1 MILNKVKL
9 ENFIS
14 HKNTEI
20 ELGYGINV
28 VVGPNGAGKTSILDA
43 ISFALFNDYSNR
55 GKKEKLIN
63 DRAKKCKV
71 GICFTEAGISYD
83 AEWSIERKGS
93 AHGSLFRMVDG
104 QRKLLVKDGER
115 SVVPEIQKVLGFDKN
130 MFMQSVYV
138 RQGEIEKL
146 VTSTPGDRKELI
158 SRLLGVE
165 ELEIAWEGIKSVI
178 QVYREKQIALKTEL
192 DRKPVVEKT
201 KRDYETKA
209 AELEA
214 LISSKKK
221 NLSEVESEL
230 KCLQTVLDDMKN
242 TKKQFENYDK
252 EKRVIEGNIENLKQ
266 KVEREKEEL
275 DQAVAAEEVVKKLEN
290 SIAQLPFLED
300 YIDHLT
306 EKEKQEL
313 ALSSYSAKLEEVKQ
327 LKKTLEDAAKD
338 HEGYLE
344 KEKLIADKLKARKN
358 YEGAEASL
366 TKAKKQLKQIAEEK
380 ISKQSNLAKE
390 LEKASKAI
398 DEPVSIDNVELILER
413 KKQEYQKTVQELESR
428 TAETNGIISVLTQRL
443 KDLDEN
449 LSKFAS
455 SKEIKS
461 CPTCEAELTTERL
474 NQLVNKYSLEKTESE
489 SKKSKLQNV
498 LNEAISSLEQT
509 KRKAKK
515 ADAIDPERIRTL
527 ATEFEEAKS
536 RITLQENE
544 IKEIEQQAEALRQLD
559 LTIEELEG
567 GKKSLEDA
575 YQEFD
580 SAKRGLEKL
589 PAQEEIEKQITPI
602 TKALGN
608 ISGLIDVSL
617 EKLGYKPQEPP
628 KDLKELR
635 KKKETYDQKLPLS
648 MKKTEYE
655 SILQK
660 TKEEISIVNGK
671 HADLIQ
677 AIEKLGYLEKEHEKQ
692 QAAYDSKKD
701 ALGSLEKEVVKL
713 NQAKTS
719 AEEEAR
725 RCGEELQALEKKA
738 AEKKKVENFIG
749 KLNQIRD
756 AYGKDGIQKTIRS
769 RAKPLLERSTRDLFE
784 RFNLSYSDIKID
796 DDYNIAVIGA
806 SGEKDIDQISG
817 GERVA
822 LAIALRLAIAQV
834 LSGKIETI
842 IMDEPTTHLDE
853 QRRKELVNILSSFFR
868 EGGRIIP
875 QMLII
880 THHTEIEDVADTIYT
895 VRKEEDYSIAEKQLL
910 S

>member
-14 HKNTEI
+14 HQNTEI
-20 ELGYGINV
+20 DLGYGINV

-93 AHGSLFRMVDG
+93 AHGSLFRTVDG
-104 QRKLLVKDGER
+104 ERKLLVKDGER

-192 DRKPVVEKT
+192 DRKPTVEKT
-201 KRDYETKA
+201 KKDYETKSS
-209 AELEA
+209 ELQA
-214 LISSKKK
+214 LISSKKTS
-221 NLSEVESEL
+221 LSEIESEL
-230 KCLQTVLDDMKN
+230 KRLQTVLDDLKN
-242 TKKQFENYDK
+242 KKKQFENYDK
-252 EKRVIEGNIENLKQ
+252 EKRVIEGNNENLKQ
-266 KVEREKEEL
+266 KLERETEEL
-275 DQAVAAEEVVKKLEN
+275 GQAIAAEEFVKKLEN
-290 SIAQLPFLED
+290 AIAQLPFLED
-300 YIDHLT
+300 YVDHLT

-313 ALSSYSAKLEEVKQ
+313 TLSSYSAKLEEVKQ
-327 LKKTLEDAAKD
+327 LKKTLEDTLKD

-344 KEKLIADKLKARKN
+344 KEKLIADKLKERKN

-366 TKAKKQLKQIAEEK
+366 AKAKKQLKQLDEGK
-380 ISKQSNLAKE
+380 ISKQANLAKE
-390 LEKASKAI
+390 LEKASKAL
-398 DEPVSIDNVELILER
+398 DEPVSIDNIEFILER
-413 KKQEYQKTVQELESR
+413 KKQEYQKAVEELDSR
-428 TAETNGIISVLTQRL
+428 TTQTNGIISVLTQRL

-455 SKEIKS
+455 SSEIKS
-461 CPTCEAELTTERL
+461 CPTCEAELTIERL
-474 NQLVNKYSLEKTESE
+474 NQLVNKYSVEKAESE
-489 SKKSKLQNV
+489 SKKAKLQNA
-498 LNEAISSLEQT
+498 LNEAVSSLEQI

-515 ADAIDPERIRTL
+515 VDAIDPERIKTL

-559 LTIEELEG
+559 LTIEEIEG
-567 GKKSLEDA
+567 GKKSLEDS

-602 TKALGN
+602 TEALGN

-617 EKLGYKPQEPP
+617 EKLGYKPQEPQ
-628 KDLKELR
+628 KELRELR
-635 KKKETYDQKLPLS
+635 KKKETYDQKLPLAT
-648 MKKTEYE
+648 KKTEYE
-655 SILQK
+655 LILQK

-671 HADLIQ
+671 YADLIQ
-677 AIEKLGYLEKEHEKQ
+677 AIEKLGYSEKEHEKQ
-692 QAAYDSKKD
+692 QVAYDSKKD
-701 ALGSLEKEVVKL
+701 ALGSLEKEAVKL

-749 KLNQIRD
+749 KLDQIRD
-756 AYGKDGIQKTIRS
+756 AYGKDGIQKIIRA
-769 RAKPLLERSTRDLFE
+769 RAKPLLERSTRQLFE

-796 DDYNIAVIGA
+796 DDYNIAVLGT

>member
-1 MILNKVKL
+1 MILNRVKL

-14 HKNTEI
+14 HQNTEI
-20 ELGYGINV
+20 DLGYGINV

-93 AHGSLFRMVDG
+93 AHGSLFRTVDG

-192 DRKPVVEKT
+192 DRKPTVEKT

-230 KCLQTVLDDMKN
+230 KCLQTVLDDLKN

-266 KVEREKEEL
+266 KLQREKEEL
-275 DQAVAAEEVVKKLEN
+275 GQAVAAEEVVKELEN

-327 LKKTLEDAAKD
+327 LKKTVEDTAKD

-344 KEKLIADKLKARKN
+344 KEKLIADKLKERKN

-380 ISKQSNLAKE
+380 ISKQSNLEKD
-390 LEKASKAI
+390 LEKASKAL

-428 TAETNGIISVLTQRL
+428 TSETNGIISVLTQRL

-455 SKEIKS
+455 SKEEIKS

-474 NQLVNKYSLEKTESE
+474 NQLVNKYSLEKIESE

-498 LNEAISSLEQT
+498 LNEVINSLEQT

-515 ADAIDPERIRTL
+515 VDAIDPERIRTL

-544 IKEIEQQAEALRQLD
+544 IKEIEQQAEALKQID
-559 LTIEELEG
+559 LTI
-567 GKKSLEDA
+567 DRA
-575 YQEFD
+575 
-580 SAKRGLEKL
+580 RR
-589 PAQEEIEKQITPI
+589 
-602 TKALGN
+602 
-608 ISGLIDVSL
+608 
-617 EKLGYKPQEPP
+617 
-628 KDLKELR
+628 R
-635 KKKETYDQKLPLS
+635 KK
-648 MKKTEYE
+648 E
-655 SILQK
+655 S
-660 TKEEISIVNGK
+660 
-671 HADLIQ
+671 
-677 AIEKLGYLEKEHEKQ
+677 
-692 QAAYDSKKD
+692 
-701 ALGSLEKEVVKL
+701 
-713 NQAKTS
+713 
-719 AEEEAR
+719 
-725 RCGEELQALEKKA
+725 
-738 AEKKKVENFIG
+738 
-749 KLNQIRD
+749 
-756 AYGKDGIQKTIRS
+756 
-769 RAKPLLERSTRDLFE
+769 
-784 RFNLSYSDIKID
+784 
-796 DDYNIAVIGA
+796 
-806 SGEKDIDQISG
+806 
-817 GERVA
+817 
-822 LAIALRLAIAQV
+822 
-834 LSGKIETI
+834 
-842 IMDEPTTHLDE
+842 
-853 QRRKELVNILSSFFR
+853 
-868 EGGRIIP
+868 
-875 QMLII
+875 
-880 THHTEIEDVADTIYT
+880 
-895 VRKEEDYSIAEKQLL
+895 
-910 S
+910 